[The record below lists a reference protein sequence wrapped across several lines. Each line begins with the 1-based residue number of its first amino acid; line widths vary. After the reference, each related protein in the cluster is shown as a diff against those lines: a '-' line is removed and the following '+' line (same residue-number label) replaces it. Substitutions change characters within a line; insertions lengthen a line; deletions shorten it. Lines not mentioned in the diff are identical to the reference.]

1 MIELQDLLGRL
12 EGVKAHG
19 GYWLARCPCP
29 IHGNGDRDPSLSIR
43 EEGGRLHLKCFVAGN
58 DDGALEALGL
68 TWKDLVP
75 DTHAP
80 PNDNG
85 HADDLVATYPY
96 EDEQGHLL
104 YVVERHVG
112 KRFTQKAP
120 DGQGGWKTN
129 LRGVRRVLYRLPQV
143 QQAIHQGRHVVLVE
157 GEKDVHT
164 VEGLGIVA
172 TTNSGGVEGWKPEY
186 IKQLS
191 GAKVVILYDNDE
203 AGFKRATRL
212 ATILRTH
219 VKSLKVV
226 DLPGLPPKGDVTDWV
241 KAGGTKN
248 QLIQL
253 VRATTETNLRRL
265 SRPISEIHHQPV
277 SWLWY
282 PWIARG
288 QLTIMGGLPGVGKSY
303 VSMAIA
309 STLSQG
315 GTFPLADHPVSPGA
329 TFYLSYEDDAAA
341 VLRPRFDAMGGNPD
355 LFRVQDLGED
365 GDGEFLRAA
374 DIPDLAAELGD
385 LPEIALVIIDP
396 VMSLFV
402 GGNANPNRED
412 QVRAVLEPLF
422 RIARHREVAILLLT
436 HMNKTADA
444 AAIQRFMG
452 AGAFGGLARSVITCG
467 YHPELPGVRVM
478 AHNKNNLGREADPL
492 SYQITPEGG
501 LAWHEDQPLVSPNEL
516 LGNRKRPTMLAV
528 DEWLLSALADNQEHW
543 VLDVEDKGRIAGFTT
558 RQVKAARARLEGN
571 VACRKDGLTGGWIVW
586 RYQ

>member
-1 MIELQDLLGRL
+1 
-12 EGVKAHG
+12 
-19 GYWLARCPCP
+19 
-29 IHGNGDRDPSLSIR
+29 
-43 EEGGRLHLKCFVAGN
+43 
-58 DDGALEALGL
+58 
-68 TWKDLVP
+68 
-75 DTHAP
+75 
-80 PNDNG
+80 
-85 HADDLVATYPY
+85 
-96 EDEQGHLL
+96 
-104 YVVERHVG
+104 
-112 KRFTQKAP
+112 
-120 DGQGGWKTN
+120 
-129 LRGVRRVLYRLPQV
+129 
-143 QQAIHQGRHVVLVE
+143 
-157 GEKDVHT
+157 
-164 VEGLGIVA
+164 
-172 TTNSGGVEGWKPEY
+172 
-186 IKQLS
+186 
-191 GAKVVILYDNDE
+191 
-203 AGFKRATRL
+203 
-212 ATILRTH
+212 
-219 VKSLKVV
+219 
-226 DLPGLPPKGDVTDWV
+226 
-241 KAGGTKN
+241 
-248 QLIQL
+248 
-253 VRATTETNLRRL
+253 
-265 SRPISEIHHQPV
+265 
-277 SWLWY
+277 
-282 PWIARG
+282 
-288 QLTIMGGLPGVGKSY
+288 MGGLPGVGKSY